1 MLCFAPVAHPED
13 RAMGG
18 GRREYGGCAPS
29 GGAGTEPP
37 EAGVSMHFV

>member
-1 MLCFAPVAHPED
+1 MLCFAQVADPED

-18 GRREYGGCAPS
+18 EGSLEAVPPV
-29 GGAGTEPP
+29 GAGAEPP